1 MQHRCSSSCG
11 HGNMVGH
18 CSCGGAA
25 SSAAAFSMFLSM
37 PNSNH
42 HSQCYKTCAIHS
54 EDENNMYSFAA
65 SSVDCTLSLA
75 TPSTRRFNENEKR
88 GMSNFCWDILQP
100 SKQPPPSS
108 VHKSAAAAD
117 TIVPRRCANCDTTST
132 PLWRNGPRGPKAQ
145 KMGYYSSA
153 AYGFIDDDHH
163 DSDAGAGAIPFLSWR
178 LSNVADRS
186 SLVHDFTR

>member
-1 MQHRCSSSCG
+1 MMQHRCSSSCG

-37 PNSNH
+37 PNGNH
-42 HSQCYKTCAIHS
+42 HTQCYKTCAIHS

-88 GMSNFCWDILQP
+88 GMSSFCWDILQP

-132 PLWRNGPRGPKAQ
+132 PLWRNGPRGPKRHTA
-145 KMGYYSSA
+145 SSTTT
-153 AYGFIDDDHH
+153 I
-163 DSDAGAGAIPFLSWR
+163 AIPMPAPPFP
-178 LSNVADRS
+178 S
-186 SLVHDFTR
+186 SPGVSATSPTGPASFMTSPDEKAK